1 MPIKFEKNTDAFL
14 AVLTLVIGADN
25 VGSLEERDLLFNKIK
40 AISMFGN
47 PSSAEFGKQLGK
59 VTDEMYAQLPQAD
72 GAITDAG
79 VDALLAAARSALAP
93 EQRKSLI
100 ATATELMDADGADAK
115 EQALL
120 DKISRLFG

>member
-1 MPIKFEKNTDAFL
+1 MSIKFEKNTDAFL

-47 PSSAEFGKQLGK
+47 PSSADFGKQLGR
-59 VTDEMYAQLPQAD
+59 VTDLVYAQLPLAE

-79 VDALLAAARSALAP
+79 VDSLLAAAKSALAP
-93 EQRKSLI
+93 EERKSLV

-115 EQALL
+115 EKALM
-120 DKISRLFG
+120 DKISRVFG